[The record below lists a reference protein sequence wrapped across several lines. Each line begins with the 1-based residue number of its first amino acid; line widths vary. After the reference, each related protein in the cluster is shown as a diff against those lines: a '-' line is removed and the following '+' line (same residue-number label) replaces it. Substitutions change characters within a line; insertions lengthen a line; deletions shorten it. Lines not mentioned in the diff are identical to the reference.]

1 MLVAFAAATASAWM
15 LSAAAH
21 GGSPMAVRAAM
32 QHFRENRGLVV
43 LRFKPAAR
51 RSVVPKNIP
60 LEIVFEDGDLLV
72 INKVPGMT
80 VQLAHNAVENA
91 VVFHLNSTSGQY
103 GTPSW
108 PWNSE
113 ESFEGIVHRL
123 DKDTSGLLAIG
134 KHPQAARALDAAFR
148 DRRVHKTYIALGVG
162 VPSRRPSASLS
173 ELEAANY
180 KASRCVPNLEAAN
193 YKASRG
199 VPMQS
204 TLSSDVPAAVEDVAQ
219 DDADGAVEGAVDRAF
234 DRSEEGAANEEA
246 HQKGA
251 EEGAADEEAHQKR
264 LVREIKGCGQDGSR
278 ALAILE
284 HAYVAGQRPGAPCY
298 LAAMEVCE
306 RACARESFV
315 SREVDETTSRW
326 TRLSRLASARRDRVT
341 DRRAS
346 MHGAEAGDLRG
357 AALALLERMRTRGVL
372 PSVMCFQVA
381 IGMCS
386 REPPLWRHAVELVSQ
401 MQAAGGVG
409 ATEHCVSSAISACG
423 RAGELEA
430 AISLLELARVL
441 PGVDVATCTRAAIR
455 AAERCGAPDTA
466 RALAASFE
474 LRSSSFPGGPN
485 MEGAPNAF
493 PNMEGAPHAFP
504 NMEPIVVDAP
514 IGKMSKYTMGL
525 MAVKEGGKE
534 ARSIVTPVAYD
545 GVHSLSRIVIE
556 TGRTHQ
562 IRVHMASVLGCPLAG
577 DAEYGGPGAKRRR
590 RGTALG
596 THLGS
601 ARAPVERVMLHAV
614 ELTLPHPVT
623 GVAISLRCEPPPDFL
638 ALAGAMMPLSL
649 KV

>member
-1 MLVAFAAATASAWM
+1 
-15 LSAAAH
+15 
-21 GGSPMAVRAAM
+21 MAVRAAM

-91 VVFHLNSTSGQY
+91 VVFHLNSASGQY

-108 PWNSE
+108 PWSSE

-148 DRRVHKTYIALGVG
+148 DRRVHKAYIALGVG
-162 VPSRRPSASLS
+162 VPSRRPSASLCA
-173 ELEAANY
+173 LEAANY
-180 KASRCVPNLEAAN
+180 KASRCVPNVEAAID
-193 YKASRG
+193 KAGRC

-204 TLSSDVPAAVEDVAQ
+204 TLSSDAPAAVEDDTE
-219 DDADGAVEGAVDRAF
+219 DDAEDDVDVA
-234 DRSEEGAANEEA
+234 
-246 HQKGA
+246 A
-251 EEGAADEEAHQKR
+251 EEIAADEEAHQKR

-298 LAAMEVCE
+298 LAALEACD
-306 RACARESFV
+306 RACTRESFV
-315 SREVDETTSRW
+315 SREADETTADETTADETTADETTSRL

-346 MHGAEAGDLRG
+346 VHGAEAGDLRE
-357 AALALLERMRTRGVL
+357 AALALLERMHTRGVL

-386 REPPLWRHAVELVSQ
+386 REPPLWRRAVELVSQ

-441 PGVDVATCTRAAIR
+441 PGVDEATCTRAAIR

-474 LRSSSFPGGPN
+474 LRST
-485 MEGAPNAF
+485 
-493 PNMEGAPHAFP
+493 NMEGAPHAFP

-525 MAVKEGGKE
+525 MAVKDGGKE
-534 ARSIVTPVAYD
+534 ARSVVTPIAYD

-590 RGTALG
+590 RGTAYG

-601 ARAPVERVMLHAV
+601 RRAPVDRVMLHAA
-614 ELTLPHPVT
+614 ELTLPHPMT
-623 GVAISLRCEPPPDFL
+623 GVAISLRCAPPPDFL

>member
-1 MLVAFAAATASAWM
+1 
-15 LSAAAH
+15 
-21 GGSPMAVRAAM
+21 MAVRAAM

-204 TLSSDVPAAVEDVAQ
+204 TLSNDVPAAVEDVAQ

-534 ARSIVTPVAYD
+534 ARSFVTPVAYD

-623 GVAISLRCEPPPDFL
+623 GVAISLHCEPPPDFL

>member
-1 MLVAFAAATASAWM
+1 
-15 LSAAAH
+15 
-21 GGSPMAVRAAM
+21 MAVRAAM

-623 GVAISLRCEPPPDFL
+623 GVAISLHCEPPPDFL

>member
-1 MLVAFAAATASAWM
+1 MQHTLAGPWSCRSRPHSRRVGLSVPMLVAFAAATASAWM
-15 LSAAAH
+15 LSAAAR

-43 LRFKPAAR
+43 LRFKPAVR

-91 VVFHLNSTSGQY
+91 VVFHLNSASGQY

-108 PWNSE
+108 PWSSE

-148 DRRVHKTYIALGVG
+148 DRRVHKAYIALGVG
-162 VPSRRPSASLS
+162 VPSRRPSASLCA
-173 ELEAANY
+173 LEAANY
-180 KASRCVPNLEAAN
+180 KASRCVPNVEAAID
-193 YKASRG
+193 KAGRC

-204 TLSSDVPAAVEDVAQ
+204 TLSSDAPAAVEDDTE
-219 DDADGAVEGAVDRAF
+219 DDAEDDVDVA
-234 DRSEEGAANEEA
+234 
-246 HQKGA
+246 A
-251 EEGAADEEAHQKR
+251 EEIAADEEAHQKR

-298 LAAMEVCE
+298 LAALEACD
-306 RACARESFV
+306 RACTRESFV
-315 SREVDETTSRW
+315 SREADETTSRL

-346 MHGAEAGDLRG
+346 VHGAEAGDLRE
-357 AALALLERMRTRGVL
+357 AALALLERMRTRGLL

-386 REPPLWRHAVELVSQ
+386 REPPLWRRAVELVSQ

-441 PGVDVATCTRAAIR
+441 PGVDEATCTRAAIR

-474 LRSSSFPGGPN
+474 LRST
-485 MEGAPNAF
+485 
-493 PNMEGAPHAFP
+493 NMEGAPHAFP

-525 MAVKEGGKE
+525 MAVKDGGKE
-534 ARSIVTPVAYD
+534 ARSVVTPVAYD

-590 RGTALG
+590 RGTAYG

-601 ARAPVERVMLHAV
+601 RRAPVDRVMLHAA
-614 ELTLPHPVT
+614 ELTLPHPMT
-623 GVAISLRCEPPPDFL
+623 GVAISLRCAPPPDFL

>member
-1 MLVAFAAATASAWM
+1 
-15 LSAAAH
+15 
-21 GGSPMAVRAAM
+21 MAVRAAM

-474 LRSSSFPGGPN
+474 LRST
-485 MEGAPNAF
+485 
-493 PNMEGAPHAFP
+493 NMEGAPHAFP

-623 GVAISLRCEPPPDFL
+623 GVAISLHCEPPPDFL

>member
-1 MLVAFAAATASAWM
+1 
-15 LSAAAH
+15 
-21 GGSPMAVRAAM
+21 
-32 QHFRENRGLVV
+32 
-43 LRFKPAAR
+43 
-51 RSVVPKNIP
+51 
-60 LEIVFEDGDLLV
+60 
-72 INKVPGMT
+72 
-80 VQLAHNAVENA
+80 
-91 VVFHLNSTSGQY
+91 
-103 GTPSW
+103 
-108 PWNSE
+108 
-113 ESFEGIVHRL
+113 
-123 DKDTSGLLAIG
+123 
-134 KHPQAARALDAAFR
+134 
-148 DRRVHKTYIALGVG
+148 
-162 VPSRRPSASLS
+162 
-173 ELEAANY
+173 
-180 KASRCVPNLEAAN
+180 
-193 YKASRG
+193 
-199 VPMQS
+199 
-204 TLSSDVPAAVEDVAQ
+204 
-219 DDADGAVEGAVDRAF
+219 
-234 DRSEEGAANEEA
+234 
-246 HQKGA
+246 
-251 EEGAADEEAHQKR
+251 
-264 LVREIKGCGQDGSR
+264 
-278 ALAILE
+278 
-284 HAYVAGQRPGAPCY
+284 
-298 LAAMEVCE
+298 
-306 RACARESFV
+306 
-315 SREVDETTSRW
+315 
-326 TRLSRLASARRDRVT
+326 
-341 DRRAS
+341 
-346 MHGAEAGDLRG
+346 
-357 AALALLERMRTRGVL
+357 MRTRGVL

-577 DAEYGGPGAKRRR
+577 DAEYGGPSAKRRR

-623 GVAISLRCEPPPDFL
+623 GVAISLRCAPPPDFL
-638 ALAGAMMPLSL
+638 ALAGAMMPLNL

>member
-1 MLVAFAAATASAWM
+1 
-15 LSAAAH
+15 
-21 GGSPMAVRAAM
+21 MAVRAAM

-91 VVFHLNSTSGQY
+91 VVFHLNSASGQY

-474 LRSSSFPGGPN
+474 LRSSSFPGGPH

-623 GVAISLRCEPPPDFL
+623 GVAISLHCEPPPDFL

>member
-1 MLVAFAAATASAWM
+1 
-15 LSAAAH
+15 
-21 GGSPMAVRAAM
+21 MAVRAAM

-474 LRSSSFPGGPN
+474 LRSSSFPGGPH

-623 GVAISLRCEPPPDFL
+623 GVAISLHCEPPPDFL

>member
-1 MLVAFAAATASAWM
+1 
-15 LSAAAH
+15 
-21 GGSPMAVRAAM
+21 MAVRAAM

-264 LVREIKGCGQDGSR
+264 LVREIKGCGQDGIR

-315 SREVDETTSRW
+315 SREVFETTSRW

-485 MEGAPNAF
+485 MAGAPNAF

-534 ARSIVTPVAYD
+534 ARSFVTPVAYD

-577 DAEYGGPGAKRRR
+577 DAEYGGPSAKRRR

-623 GVAISLRCEPPPDFL
+623 GVAISLRCAPPPDFL
-638 ALAGAMMPLSL
+638 ALAGAMMPLKL

>member
-1 MLVAFAAATASAWM
+1 
-15 LSAAAH
+15 
-21 GGSPMAVRAAM
+21 MAVRAAM

-204 TLSSDVPAAVEDVAQ
+204 TLSSDVPDAVEDVAQ

-246 HQKGA
+246 YPKGA

-357 AALALLERMRTRGVL
+357 AALALLERMCTRGVL

-638 ALAGAMMPLSL
+638 ALAGAMMPLNFNL